1 MAAPAVEVA
10 LDTVALAVADTEV
23 AAVETEVAAALAVA
37 DTEVAAVEVEA
48 VAPVVVAAADTGVDP
63 AAAAEVDLAEVD
75 PVVLVGVSVPSSLS
89 SFQYS
94 PQAVGVVASRSTY
107 RCTLERTSLICIKIP
122 PIALP
127 SEVTSSATLVGR
139 SVSAAEE
146 AARCGEES
154 NVSSLS
160 RRE

>member
-63 AAAAEVDLAEVD
+63 AAAEVDLAEVD